1 MNAEQ
6 VPPFTSVKRGLDET
20 SRSGFQV
27 TYATLPEVMIYQ
39 VARTIQD
46 SELVFHGYG
55 SPVPAI
61 AMLLAR
67 RAHAPNM
74 VHIEGATYGVNP
86 EPPFLPPTSNDWSL
100 KQGSVIALGISDLFD
115 IAARGDMG
123 RMFLSG
129 VQIDLYGNLNVTA
142 IGSPDSPRVKL
153 PGSGGGCNLS
163 GDVQRVT
170 VWTTGHRAHVN
181 KAGKRQF
188 RFVEH
193 IDFISSIGH
202 ATRDDTLRAALGLR
216 GGGPEWVVT
225 ELGIFDFDP
234 LTHVLRLRALYP
246 DTTIQDVLDNTEF
259 EPVIAP
265 DVSTVPLPAPEHVAL
280 IRRFDP
286 LNTHQRE
293 FKFTDV
299 SRCFDLQD
307 S

>member
-1 MNAEQ
+1 M
-6 VPPFTSVKRGLDET
+6 KDET
-20 SRSGFQV
+20 I
-27 TYATLPEVMIYQ
+27 TCATLPEVMIYQ
-39 VARTIQD
+39 VARTIRD
-46 SELVFHGYG
+46 GELVFHGYG
-55 SPVPAI
+55 SPVPTL
-61 AMLLAR
+61 AMLLAKR
-67 RAHAPNM
+67 THAPHM
-74 VHIEGATYGVNP
+74 VHIEGATYSVNP
-86 EPPFLPPTSNDWSL
+86 EPPFLPPTSNDWAL
-100 KQGSVIALGISDLFD
+100 ERGGIMALGISDLFD

-129 VQIDLYGNLNVTA
+129 VQVDRYGNLNVTA
-142 IGSPDSPRVKL
+142 IGSPDFPRVKL

-163 GDVQRVT
+163 GDVQHVT
-170 VWTTGHRAHVN
+170 VWTTGHQAHVN

-202 ATRDDTLRAALGLR
+202 ATRDGTPRAALGLR

-265 DVSTVPLPAPEHVAL
+265 DVSTVLLPAPEHVAL

-293 FKFTDV
+293 FKFSDV

-307 S
+307 SH

>member
-1 MNAEQ
+1 MKEQ
-6 VPPFTSVKRGLDET
+6 SIF
-20 SRSGFQV
+20 
-27 TYATLPEVMIYQ
+27 YATLPEVMIYQ
-39 VARTIQD
+39 VARTIHD
-46 SELVFHGYG
+46 GELVFHGYG
-55 SPVPAI
+55 SSVPAL

-67 RAHAPNM
+67 RTHAPHM

-100 KQGSVIALGISDLFD
+100 SRGSVLALGITDLFD

-129 VQIDLYGNLNVTA
+129 VQMDCYGNLNVTA
-142 IGSPDSPRVKL
+142 IGSPDALRVKL

-163 GDVQRVT
+163 GDVQHIT
-170 VWTTGHRAHVN
+170 VWTTGQRASLN
-181 KAGKRQF
+181 KAGKRQY
-188 RFVEH
+188 RFVKQ

-202 ATRDDTLRAALGLR
+202 VTRDGKLRAALGLR

-225 ELGIFDFDP
+225 ELGVFDFDP
-234 LTHVLRLRALYP
+234 QTHILRLRGLYP
-246 DTTIQDVLDNTEF
+246 DTTVQDILDNTEF

-265 DVSTVPLPAPEHVAL
+265 DVSIVPLPSPEDVAL

-293 FKFTDV
+293 FKSVDV
-299 SRCFDLQD
+299 SRHFALQGRR
-307 S
+307 

>member
-1 MNAEQ
+1 MKDAAI
-6 VPPFTSVKRGLDET
+6 S
-20 SRSGFQV
+20 S
-27 TYATLPEVMIYQ
+27 ATLPEVMIYQ

-46 SELVFHGYG
+46 GELVFHGYG
-55 SPVPAI
+55 SPVPAL
-61 AMLLAR
+61 AMLLAKR
-67 RAHAPNM
+67 THAPRM

-86 EPPFLPPTSNDWSL
+86 DPPFLPPTSNDWSL
-100 KQGSVIALGISDLFD
+100 SRGSVMAIGITDLFD
-115 IAARGDMG
+115 MAARGDMG

-129 VQIDLYGNLNVTA
+129 VQVDCYGNLNVTA
-142 IGSPDSPRVKL
+142 IGSPNAPRVKL

-163 GDVQRVT
+163 GDVQNLT
-170 VWTTGHRAHVN
+170 IWTTGHRAPVS

-188 RFVEH
+188 RFVKH

-202 ATRDDTLRAALGLR
+202 VARDGTPRAALGLR

-234 LTHVLRLRALYP
+234 GTHVLRLRALYP
-246 DTTIQDVLDNTEF
+246 DTTVQDVLDNTEF

-265 DVSTVPLPAPEHVAL
+265 DVRTVPLPTAEDVAL

-293 FKFTDV
+293 FKSTDV
-299 SRCFDLQD
+299 SRCFKLGHQ
-307 S
+307 

>member
-1 MNAEQ
+1 MKEQ
-6 VPPFTSVKRGLDET
+6 SIF
-20 SRSGFQV
+20 
-27 TYATLPEVMIYQ
+27 YATLPEVMIYQ
-39 VARTIQD
+39 VARTIHD
-46 SELVFHGYG
+46 GELVFHGYG
-55 SPVPAI
+55 SPVPAL

-67 RAHAPNM
+67 RTHAPHM

-100 KQGSVIALGISDLFD
+100 SRGSVLALGITDLFD

-129 VQIDLYGNLNVTA
+129 VQMDCYGNLNVTA
-142 IGSPDSPRVKL
+142 IGSPDALRVKL

-163 GDVQRVT
+163 GDVQHIT
-170 VWTTGHRAHVN
+170 VWTTGQRASLN
-181 KAGKRQF
+181 KAGKRQY
-188 RFVEH
+188 RFVKQ

-202 ATRDDTLRAALGLR
+202 VTRDGKLRAALGLR

-225 ELGIFDFDP
+225 ELGVFDFDP
-234 LTHVLRLRALYP
+234 QTHILRLRGLYP
-246 DTTIQDVLDNTEF
+246 DTTVQDILDNTEF

-265 DVSTVPLPAPEHVAL
+265 DVSIVPLPSPEDVAL

-293 FKFTDV
+293 FKSVDV
-299 SRCFDLQD
+299 SRHFALQGRR
-307 S
+307 